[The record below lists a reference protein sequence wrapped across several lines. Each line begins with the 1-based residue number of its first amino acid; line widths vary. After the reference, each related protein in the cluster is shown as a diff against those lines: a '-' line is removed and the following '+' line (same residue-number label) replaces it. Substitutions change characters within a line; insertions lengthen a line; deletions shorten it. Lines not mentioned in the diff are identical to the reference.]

1 MADSLYQ
8 VMQDALREML
18 GNLHTA
24 TVARVVQVNETTVD
38 VQPVINRVIDGESVQ
53 LPVFVEVPPVTLQ
66 GGGSYLAMP
75 IAEGDYCLLVFTER
89 CFDRWYQGKDEQPP
103 AEMRMHD
110 YSDGFAIV
118 GVNPLQAA
126 ITLPQILTIQGD
138 SEQFGNFRLD
148 GDLVVTGKI
157 TVDGD
162 VSSGGSIDA
171 SGNIEATG
179 EVKGADCKTVTGVSL
194 NTHVHPTAA
203 PGPPSPPTPPG
214 G

>member
-1 MADSLYQ
+1 MRCPVADSLYQ

-24 TVARVVQVNETTVD
+24 TVARVVKVNEKTLD
-38 VQPVINRVIDGESVQ
+38 VQPVINRVVDGESVK

-75 IAEGDYCLLVFTER
+75 VSVGDYCLLVFTER

-126 ITLPQILTIQGD
+126 ISLPSIIRIEGTVDAVGDWKIDGKLT
-138 SEQFGNFRLD
+138 
-148 GDLVVTGKI
+148 VTGAI
-157 TVDGD
+157 VCEDSISAGGDILADGD
-162 VSSGGSIDA
+162 V
-171 SGNIEATG
+171 TG
-179 EVKGADCKTVTGVSL
+179 TDCLTVAGVSL
-194 NTHVHPTAA
+194 GNHLHPTTA
-203 PGPPSPPTPPG
+203 PGANTGAPIPTG

>member
-1 MADSLYQ
+1 
-8 VMQDALREML
+8 MQDALREML